1 MKDEWRDRI
10 IKLKGEWRIKKR
22 KRFLRRLLAWVL
34 MILLIGGAIYV
45 YLNWMQPQEE
55 IVIPEP
61 IEDIRG

>member
-1 MKDEWRDRI
+1 MNDRI
-10 IKLKGEWRIKKR
+10 TRLKGEWRIRKKTSFR
-22 KRFLRRLLAWVL
+22 KRLINIVL
-34 MILLIGGAIYV
+34 MIVLIGGAIWV

>member
-10 IKLKGEWRIKKR
+10 IRLKGEWRIKKR
-22 KRFLRRLLAWVL
+22 KRFWRRVLAWVL
-34 MILLIGGAIYV
+34 MIALIGGAIYV

>member
-10 IKLKGEWRIKKR
+10 IRLKGEWRIKKR
-22 KRFLRRLLAWVL
+22 KRFWRRVLAWVL
-34 MILLIGGAIYV
+34 MIALIGGAIWV

>member
-10 IKLKGEWRIKKR
+10 IRLKGEWRIKKR
-22 KRFLRRLLAWVL
+22 KRFWRRVLAWVL
-34 MILLIGGAIYV
+34 MIALIGGAIWV

-61 IEDIRG
+61 IEEVRG

>member
-10 IKLKGEWRIKKR
+10 IRLKGEWRIKKR
-22 KRFLRRLLAWVL
+22 KRFWRRVLAWVL
-34 MILLIGGAIYV
+34 MIALIGGAIWV

-55 IVIPEP
+55 IVIPET

>member
-34 MILLIGGAIYV
+34 MIALIGGAIWV
-45 YLNWMQPQEE
+45 YLNYMQPEE
-55 IVIPEP
+55 LVIPEP

>member
-34 MILLIGGAIYV
+34 MITLIGGAIWV
-45 YLNWMQPQEE
+45 YLNYMQPEE
-55 IVIPEP
+55 LVIPEP